1 MTLTSRS
8 SAAPSVSRRSFLEGS
23 AALAVTAALPGGA
36 FAAGSDRIRIGLVG
50 CGGRGVGA
58 AAQAVAADEGVVI
71 AALGD
76 VFADQL
82 AAATATLS
90 ATCGSRFAPAGL
102 FHGPEAAQL
111 VIAADLDAVILAT
124 PPAFRPAEIAW
135 AVAAGRH
142 IYAEAPLGVDA
153 AGVRAAAAAV
163 EAGRRRGLSLASGL
177 QSRHLPVLCATVAAV
192 AGGRIG
198 RLRQGVAIHHLGLP
212 WMRPAQPDW
221 SAEEARLRSWI
232 NDDQLSGGGFLHHLV
247 HALDRCSWALGEPTP
262 LLATTDFPPAPLPA
276 PPARGTAATARIAF
290 ADGTTLEAGI
300 VRRAGIEDRIEEVIE
315 GSRGRADL
323 RRGTVA
329 GNAVPA
335 GGPVEGG
342 GHAACMASFIASL
355 RGGPARADLATA
367 ARSTM
372 LAVMARTAV
381 ATGAPVAWH
390 DLWQPAPGPR
400 SARPV
405 QSSRV

>member
-8 SAAPSVSRRSFLEGS
+8 SAAQPVSRRSFLEGS
-23 AALAVTAALPGGA
+23 VALAAAAALPGGA

-76 VFADQL
+76 RFADQL

-102 FHGPEAAQL
+102 FHGPEAAEL

-124 PPAFRPAEIAW
+124 PPGFRPAEIAR
-135 AVAAGRH
+135 AVEAGRH

-153 AGVRAAAAAV
+153 TGVRAATAAV
-163 EAGRRRGLSLASGL
+163 EAGQRRGLSLASGL
-177 QSRHLPVLCATVAAV
+177 QSRHLPAVCATVAAV
-192 AGGRIG
+192 AAGCVGQPR
-198 RLRQGVAIHHLGLP
+198 RGVVIHHLGLP
-212 WMRPAQPDW
+212 WMRPVQPGW

-262 LLATTDFPPAPLPA
+262 LVATTVLPPAPLPS
-276 PPARGTAATARIAF
+276 PPTRGTAATARIAF

-300 VRRAGIEDRIEEVIE
+300 VRRAGIEDRIAEVIE
-315 GSRGRADL
+315 GSLGHADL

-329 GNAVPA
+329 GAAVPA
-335 GGPVEGG
+335 VGAVQGG

-381 ATGAPVAWH
+381 ATGVPVAWG
-390 DLWQPAPGPR
+390 DLWQASPAPR

>member
-1 MTLTSRS
+1 MTPTSRS
-8 SAAPSVSRRSFLEGS
+8 SAAQSVSRRSFLEGS
-23 AALAVTAALPGGA
+23 VALAAAAALPGGA

-90 ATCGSRFAPAGL
+90 ATCGSRCVPAGL
-102 FHGPEAAQL
+102 FHGPEAADR

-124 PPAFRPAEIAW
+124 PPGFRPAEIAQ

-177 QSRHLPVLCATVAAV
+177 QSRHLPAVRATVAAV
-192 AGGRIG
+192 AAGRVG
-198 RLRQGVAIHHLGLP
+198 RPLRGVAIHHLGLP
-212 WMRPAQPDW
+212 WTRPVQPGW

-232 NDDQLSGGGFLHHLV
+232 NDDQLSGGGFLHDLV

-262 LLATTDFPPAPLPA
+262 LVATTVLPPAPLPS
-276 PPARGTAATARIAF
+276 PPARGTTATARITF

-315 GSRGRADL
+315 GSLGRADL

-329 GNAVPA
+329 AAAVPA
-335 GGPVEGG
+335 VGAVQGG

-355 RGGPARADLATA
+355 RGGPARHDLATA

-381 ATGAPVAWH
+381 TTGVPVAWG
-390 DLWQPAPGPR
+390 DLWQASPAPR